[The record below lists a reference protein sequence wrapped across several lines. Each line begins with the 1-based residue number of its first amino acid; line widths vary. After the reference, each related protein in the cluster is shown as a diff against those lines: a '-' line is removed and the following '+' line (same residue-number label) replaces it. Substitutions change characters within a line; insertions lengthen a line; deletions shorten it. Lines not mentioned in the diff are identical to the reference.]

1 MSNCKMFLNH
11 CFHTRANLSDHCGQT
26 TPRQKRLQRLTADL
40 AALLSLAYI
49 GVKFTP
55 FWEIWAIFKKLN
67 LDKYVFAIWKK
78 N

>member
-1 MSNCKMFLNH
+1 MFLNH

-55 FWEIWAIFKKLN
+55 
-67 LDKYVFAIWKK
+67 
-78 N
+78 